1 MDQRML
7 AAICRIIVGR
17 NGRRLGPLDIKTAY
31 TQSLFADYYQYSQ
44 WACRQTY
51 YKYMNGSTPYPHFLG
66 RHYAGANGYRRNLSD
81 MMGIVDTC
89 TSIVLLR
96 QIQAEVYQWVITQL
110 PANAISAVNS
120 NYVSG
125 VANRKQIAV
134 YLADV
139 MHYALNVD
147 NLAYNPIGKISN
159 L

>member
-1 MDQRML
+1 ML

-17 NGRRLGPLDIKTAY
+17 NGRRLDPLDIKAAY
-31 TQSLFADYYQYSQ
+31 TQSLFADYYRLNP
-44 WACRQTY
+44 WVCRQTY

-81 MMGIVDTC
+81 MMGIVDSC

-96 QIQAEVYQWVITQL
+96 QIQDEVHQWVVTHL
-110 PANAISAVNS
+110 SANEVSAINS
-120 NYVSG
+120 NYVFG
-125 VANRKQIAV
+125 AANRREIAV

-139 MHYALNVD
+139 MHYALNAD
-147 NLAYNPIGKISN
+147 NLVYNPAGKVNN